1 MVGTVESV
9 TPGADGTVVTR
20 VNTQQGAY
28 DVPAN
33 YIIDATGLEA
43 DITEHRVLADL
54 LEHSGV
60 GRNIKG
66 KLDVER
72 HFEIRGAGSAPGKM
86 YASGSATLGAY
97 FAVVDSFLGLQYAGL
112 RIVDDLADQGFVPRI
127 GVRRSISE
135 WRRWHKKT
143 AP

>member
-9 TPGADGTVVTR
+9 TPGDGVVVTR
-20 VNTQQGAY
+20 VATDQGPF

-33 YIIDATGLEA
+33 HIIDATGLEA

-54 LEHSGV
+54 LEHGGA

-66 KLDVER
+66 RLDVER
-72 HFEIRGAGSAPGKM
+72 HFEVRGAGSGVGRM
-86 YASGSATLGAY
+86 YASGAATLGAY

-112 RIVDDLADQGFVPRI
+112 RIADDLADQGFVPRI
-127 GVRRSISE
+127 GIQTSIRQ
-135 WRRWHKKT
+135 WRRWRKKV